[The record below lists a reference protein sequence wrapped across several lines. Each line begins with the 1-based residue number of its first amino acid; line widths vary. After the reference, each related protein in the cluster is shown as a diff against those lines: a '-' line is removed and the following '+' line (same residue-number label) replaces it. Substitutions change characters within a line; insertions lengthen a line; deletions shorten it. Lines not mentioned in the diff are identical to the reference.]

1 MLGIL
6 RRIVQEVNAAHDLDQ
21 VLDIIVS
28 NIKKVMVVDAASVYL
43 SENDLKQLV
52 LMKTDGLNLDAVGEM
67 RLAVDEGLTGY
78 VTCSA
83 ETVNI
88 ACASEDRR
96 YLDIPGSGDGEFNA
110 YLGVPVVHQRRVLGA
125 LVVQRYDKRKFSE
138 DSVGFLVALASQLAA
153 GILHAQLMNHASVVL
168 SRDTGKEKYFNCV
181 PGAPGVAIGTAVV
194 VYSSTDFDSIPDRKV
209 DNVEKEIE
217 IFRKAVKDVR
227 DDIKLMQQR
236 LFDVLSEEDNALF
249 DAYVLLACGDSLV
262 NETTQRI
269 KKGNWAQGALRTT
282 IQEQSL
288 RFNQIQDE
296 YMRERADDVREIG
309 LRIFRKLHA
318 DDSVPCSYPKR
329 TILVGEE
336 IGATQLAEVPT
347 KRIAGIISAKGSHS
361 SHVAILARS
370 MGIPAIMG
378 AGNVA
383 IGWLDQCEVI
393 ADGYQGRIYVDP
405 PPLVLA
411 EYGRL
416 IREDSQLKKDLK
428 GLRKQPAETPD
439 GVNMTLLINS
449 GLLSDEKSSS
459 KSGGG
464 GVGLYRTEFPFMMRE
479 SFPSE
484 AEQIALYRNVLKA
497 YHPCPVTIRTLDIGG
512 DKSLPYFPVVEDN
525 PALGWRGM
533 RMTLDHP
540 EILITQ
546 IKAMLK
552 ASVGYSN
559 LQILFPMLT
568 NLSELDEAQTLF
580 EQALYEVEK
589 EGHQIDPPKT
599 GAMIEVP
606 SAARQAEAFAKRVD
620 FLSVGTN
627 DLTQYMLAVDRNNAR
642 VSNLYDHF
650 HPAVL
655 HVVMDVVEAARRQ
668 VKPVSICGEMAGDP
682 IGAILL
688 LAMGVSSLSMAAS
701 SIPKIK
707 WAIRNVTYAQARQAL
722 NLSLEKEHSYE
733 IRHLLGDLLE
743 KNGLGSLVRP
753 GSS

>member
-1 MLGIL
+1 MLSIL

-21 VLDIIVS
+21 VLDIIVN
-28 NIKKVMVVDAASVYL
+28 NIKKAMAIDAASVYL
-43 SENDLKQLV
+43 TEKNSTQLV
-52 LMKTDGLNLDAVGEM
+52 LMKTDGLNMDAVGQM
-67 RLAVDEGLTGY
+67 RLAVEEGLTGY
-78 VTCSA
+78 VVRSA
-83 ETVNI
+83 ETVNV
-88 ACASEDRR
+88 ACASEDQR
-96 YLDIPGSGDGEFNA
+96 YLDMPGSGDEEFNA

-125 LVVQRYDKRKFSE
+125 LVVQKYDKQKFSE

-153 GILHAQLMNHASVVL
+153 GILHAQLTKHANIVL
-168 SRDTGKEKYFNCV
+168 SRDTGKEKYFDCV

-209 DNVEKEIE
+209 ENVEDEIE
-217 IFRKAVKDVR
+217 VFLKAVNNVR
-227 DDIKLMQQR
+227 EEIKQMQQR
-236 LFDVLSEEDNALF
+236 LVDVLSEEDNALF
-249 DAYVLLACGDSLV
+249 DAYVLLVGSDSLV
-262 NETTQRI
+262 NETIERI
-269 KKGNWAQGALRTT
+269 KKGNWAQGALRCT
-282 IQEQSL
+282 IQEQSM
-288 RFNQIQDE
+288 RFSRIQDE

-318 DDSVPCSYPKR
+318 DDSTPCKYPKR

-336 IGATQLAEVPT
+336 IGATQLAEVPA

-361 SHVAILARS
+361 SHVAILARA

-378 AGNVA
+378 ASNVA
-383 IGWLDQCEVI
+383 MGWLDQCEVI

-405 PPLVLA
+405 PPVVLA

-416 IREDSQLKKDLK
+416 IREESQLKKDLE
-428 GLRKQPAETPD
+428 GLRRQPAETPD
-439 GVNMTLLINS
+439 GVSMTLLINS
-449 GLLSDEKSSS
+449 GLLSDEKISS
-459 KSGGG
+459 KSGGN

-479 SFPSE
+479 SFPTE
-484 AEQIALYRNVLKA
+484 AEQIALYRQVLKA
-497 YHPCPVTIRTLDIGG
+497 YHPRPVTIRTLDVGG
-512 DKSLPYFPVVEDN
+512 DKALPYFPVAEDN

-559 LQILFPMLT
+559 LKILFPMLT

-580 EQALYEVEK
+580 EQAIYEVEK
-589 EGHQIDPPKT
+589 EGHQIEPPQT

-606 SAARQAEAFAKRVD
+606 SAVRQAEAFAKRVD
-620 FLSVGTN
+620 FLSIGTN

-642 VSNLYDHF
+642 VAKLYDYF

-655 HVVMDVVEAARRQ
+655 DAVMDVVEAARRQ
-668 VKPVSICGEMAGDP
+668 VKPVCICGEMAGDP
-682 IGAILL
+682 MGAILL
-688 LAMGVSSLSMAAS
+688 LAMGVNSLSMAAS
-701 SIPKIK
+701 SIPRVK
-707 WAIRNVTYAQARQAL
+707 WTIRNTTLSQARQAL
-722 NLSLEKEHSYE
+722 NLALEKEHSYE

-743 KNGLGSLVRP
+743 ENGLGSLVRP
-753 GSS
+753 GSA